1 MHVEIEADRLG
12 KTAMLIAM
20 SSKQEEEA
28 IRKALGQSGQLKIA
42 VTWISGLKSEINRTF
57 SRSVVSAALKAEVI
71 RETSDSVHALIHA
84 GIEAL
89 AGLVPSVTAD
99 SSLKVKVVVAVNS
112 SWLAVAA
119 YGDSAFMPT
128 TNHERLGL
136 GIMHL
141 SSHAR

>member
-12 KTAMLIAM
+12 KAAMLIAM

-28 IRKALGQSGQLKIA
+28 IRASLEKAGKLKVA
-42 VTWISGLKSEINRTF
+42 VSWISGLKSEISRTF
-57 SRSVVSAALKAEVI
+57 SRSIVNTALKAQI
-71 RETSDSVHALIHA
+71 IQETPDSVHALIHA

-89 AGLVPSVTAD
+89 GGLVPAVTAD
-99 SSLKVKVVVAVNS
+99 SSLKVKVVIALNS
-112 SWLAVAA
+112 SWIAVAA
-119 YGDSAFMPT
+119 YGDSAFMPE

-141 SSHAR
+141 SSSHR